1 MKSHFSKTNA
11 LFKDADPHAVSNFV
25 KNNIGD
31 HSIEIFSPQTKST
44 LIHKRF
50 GALSLSEIMYGGKVL
65 VKSPGLSQNYHL
77 QIVKE
82 GACTVKY
89 DKEELVLTPG
99 AATLIN
105 PTQAVTL
112 NYTPDC
118 VKLILKLPSVLFRRC
133 SNENYGYTPIDGIGF
148 DRRIVKLDLDATFTR
163 LIDLVYAE
171 ADYTETENHPAS
183 SPMALLVATKA
194 LEIFPNNIKIIDIPS
209 EDREFFEII
218 DRIIEK
224 NIRKDISADDLAIA
238 CNMSL
243 RTLYSR
249 FSKTIKT
256 TPSNYIKKCKLQR
269 VYGHIQSELRSVRNV
284 TEVALQYGFAHLG
297 RFASDYRELFGE
309 YPSETIRKK
318 LFEPPRG

>member
-31 HSIEIFSPQTKST
+31 HSIETFSSQTKST
-44 LIHKRF
+44 LIHKKF

-65 VKSPGLSQNYHL
+65 VNSPGLSQNYHL

-89 DKEELVLTPG
+89 EDEELVLTPG

-105 PTQAVTL
+105 PMQAVTL

-133 SNENYGYTPIDGIGF
+133 SNEHYGYTPIDGIGF
-148 DRRIVKLDLDATFTR
+148 DRRIVNLDSDATFTR

-171 ADYTETENHPAS
+171 ADCIQSENHPAS

-194 LEIFPNNIKIIDIPS
+194 LETFPNNIKIIDIAP
-209 EDREFFEII
+209 EDRAFFEVI
-218 DRIIEK
+218 DRIIET

-256 TPSNYIKKCKLQR
+256 TPSAYIKKCKLQR
-269 VYGHIQSELRSVRNV
+269 VYGHIQSEFRSVRNV

-297 RFASDYRELFGE
+297 RFASEYRELFGE
-309 YPSETIRKK
+309 HPSETIRKK
-318 LFEPPRG
+318 LLEHPRG